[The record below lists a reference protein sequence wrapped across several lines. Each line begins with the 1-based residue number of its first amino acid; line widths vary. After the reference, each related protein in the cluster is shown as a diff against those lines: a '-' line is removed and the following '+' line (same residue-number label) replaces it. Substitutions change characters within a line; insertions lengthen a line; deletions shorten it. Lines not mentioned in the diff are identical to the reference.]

1 MSYPNKTVALKLEY
15 PVEHAGKTIET
26 LAIRRPKVRDNMIAG
41 KKEDDADKEI
51 TLMSMLAGV
60 DDTVI
65 HEMDMIDY
73 SAFQKVI
80 VDFRKKPTSESET
93 SSEA

>member
-1 MSYPNKTVALKLEY
+1 MSYPNKTVELKLEY
-15 PVEHAGKTIET
+15 PVEYAGKTIEM

-60 DDTVI
+60 DDSVI

-73 SAFQKVI
+73 SASS
-80 VDFRKKPTSESET
+80 TSPSLVL
-93 SSEA
+93 

>member
-1 MSYPNKTVALKLEY
+1 MSYPNKTVELKLEY
-15 PVEHAGKTIET
+15 PVEYAGKTIEMLT
-26 LAIRRPKVRDNMIAG
+26 IRRPKVRDNMIAG

-60 DDTVI
+60 DDSVI

-73 SAFQKVI
+73 SAFQQVI
-80 VDFRKKPTSESET
+80 MDFRKKPTSQSVT